1 MEEEIAVSTVADI
14 NAPHERVSPAVG
26 ASNKILLV
34 ANTGWYLYNFRLPLA
49 RMLRERG
56 VEVVIV
62 SPRDAYVD
70 RLESEGFKWIE
81 LKLNRRSMNPAREV
95 LVLAQLAQIYRSE
108 RPTAVHHFTIKCVL
122 YGTIAAKLAGIKS
135 VVNAVTGLGHIFI
148 GTKWKARL
156 LRPAVKWVY
165 RNILTARRVK
175 VIFQNPD
182 DLQAFLDSK
191 LIAPER
197 TIIIRGGSGVNLQR
211 FAPRP
216 SHPDE
221 APAPIVLFAS
231 RLIAEKGLFEYVEA
245 ARILKAQ
252 GVHATF
258 QIAGSPD
265 VGNPS
270 SLSEE
275 TLEQWR
281 REGAVDLL
289 GHSENV
295 EDLISHATM
304 VVLPS
309 YREGTPRILLEA
321 AAMAKP
327 IVATDVPGCR
337 EVVEDGVNGLLV
349 PVKDAAALATA
360 IGTLLSSPNLYQQMG
375 QAGRE
380 KMLKEFDDQDV
391 ARRTIDVYELTAVVP
406 AARTASKSSVA

>member
-1 MEEEIAVSTVADI
+1 MDFTVSTAFDSD
-14 NAPHERVSPAVG
+14 RVIGSDVVD
-26 ASNKILLV
+26 SSTHTKILLV

-49 RMLRERG
+49 RMLRDRG
-56 VEVVIV
+56 VQVVMV
-62 SPRDAYVD
+62 SPRDAYVE
-70 RLESEGFKWIE
+70 RLESEGFQWIE
-81 LKLNRRSMNPAREV
+81 LNLNRRSMNPAREA
-95 LVLAQLAQIYRSE
+95 LVLGQLAQIYRRE

-122 YGTIAAKLAGIKS
+122 YGTMAAKLAGIKS

-148 GTKWKARL
+148 GTKWKARV

-175 VIFQNPD
+175 VVFQNPD
-182 DLQAFLDSK
+182 DLQAFTDFK
-191 LIAPER
+191 LIVPER
-197 TIIIRGGSGVNLQR
+197 TVIIKGGSGVNLQR

-216 SHPDE
+216 GHPEE

-231 RLIAEKGLFEYVEA
+231 RLIAEKGLFEFVEA
-245 ARILKAQ
+245 ARALKMR

-265 VGNPS
+265 AGNPS

-275 TLEQWR
+275 TLENWR

-289 GHSENV
+289 GHSETV
-295 EDLISHATM
+295 EELIAQSTM

-349 PVKDAAALATA
+349 PVKDSTALASA
-360 IGTLLSSPNLYQQMG
+360 IERMLATPDRCLEMG
-375 QAGRE
+375 EAGRA
-380 KMLKEFDDQDV
+380 KMMQEFDDQDV
-391 ARRTIDVYELTAVVP
+391 ARRTIEVYELTRVVP
-406 AARTASKSSVA
+406 AARAVNKSSVA